1 LFFKHGDRRIDIA
14 KLVFQIQYM
23 DIPAVIALGPTG
35 HLITRKAKD
44 LILLYGADAYPFTDS
59 IY

>member
-1 LFFKHGDRRIDIA
+1 
-14 KLVFQIQYM
+14 M